1 LTKAAPTGQQ
11 SVEAEFE
18 AFAEQPDL
26 QHLEKL
32 FSGLQQ
38 QVDIEIE
45 PQAEPSL
52 EQPVIDEAR
61 DAEIQGWDVEALEA
75 DAVNAPEM
83 HELDTLQSPINAQE
97 TVEVA
102 DSIEVAESVGVET
115 QPDVANG
122 GGADKAW
129 VNNER
134 TESFQ
139 VLYFDVGGMTFAVPL
154 DELGG
159 IHQIGEL
166 SHLIGRPAWY
176 LGLQSSRESQ
186 LDVVDTAMWVMPD
199 VLKDDSYKED
209 YQYIVMLGES
219 NWGLAATE
227 LKGTE
232 QLQPVAV
239 RWREKAGKRPWL
251 AGMVKQQ
258 MCALVHVSELIDML
272 NAGLDV
278 KSVQ

>member
-1 LTKAAPTGQQ
+1 L
-11 SVEAEFE
+11 SHCEATSE
-18 AFAEQPDL
+18 
-26 QHLEKL
+26 
-32 FSGLQQ
+32 G
-38 QVDIEIE
+38 
-45 PQAEPSL
+45 
-52 EQPVIDEAR
+52 
-61 DAEIQGWDVEALEA
+61 EIQAWDVEALRPDTTITSELGESDVLQPLINTQEVSEA
-75 DAVNAPEM
+75 A
-83 HELDTLQSPINAQE
+83 DTI
-97 TVEVA
+97 
-102 DSIEVAESVGVET
+102 DVAESVAIDP
-115 QPDVANG
+115 QPEVARG
-122 GGADKAW
+122 GGAGKAW

-134 TESFQ
+134 SDSFQ

-176 LGLQSSRESQ
+176 LGLQSSRENQ

-199 VLKDDSYKED
+199 VLSDGYKDD
-209 YQYIVMLGES
+209 YQYVVMLGES

-232 QLQPVAV
+232 QLQPVAI

-258 MCALVHVSELIDML
+258 MCALIHVSELIDML